1 MNHIVIDINLE
12 NNLNSTNSICRMD
25 KKDEQAQNPSNH
37 ISICD
42 IMKNRTSEIV
52 KKIECQLPST
62 VQQYS
67 DLYTAYLHSIDD
79 MFGTCYISQKE
90 FFDKLGISQEA
101 LRNFD
106 KYLES
111 ISKSYQNWIDLSSKY
126 GQDYVQTRLSMIKSS
141 DQFIHMTMDLY
152 AKMLAKFNEMC
163 DSNTRKLVK

>member
-1 MNHIVIDINLE
+1 MFLSQQVYCITLSK
-12 NNLNSTNSICRMD
+12 NSEES
-25 KKDEQAQNPSNH
+25 E

-111 ISKSYQNWIDLSSKY
+111 ISKSYQDWIDLSSKY
-126 GQDYVQTRLSMIKSS
+126 GENYVQTRLSMIKSS

-152 AKMLAKFNEMC
+152 AKMLAKFNEMS
-163 DSNTRKLVK
+163 DSNARKLVK

>member
-1 MNHIVIDINLE
+1 M
-12 NNLNSTNSICRMD
+12 SICVLHVLS
-25 KKDEQAQNPSNH
+25 ENTSNESE

-52 KKIECQLPST
+52 KKIEYQIPST

-141 DQFIHMTMDLY
+141 DQFIHITMDLY

>member
-1 MNHIVIDINLE
+1 M
-12 NNLNSTNSICRMD
+12 SICVLYFLS
-25 KKDEQAQNPSNH
+25 ENTNNESN

-52 KKIECQLPST
+52 KKIECQLPLS

-79 MFGTCYISQKE
+79 VFGTCYISQKE

-106 KYLES
+106 EYLES

-126 GQDYVQTRLSMIKSS
+126 GQDYVHTRLSMIKSS
-141 DQFIHMTMDLY
+141 DQFIHMTMDSY

>member
-1 MNHIVIDINLE
+1 M
-12 NNLNSTNSICRMD
+12 SICVLYVLSENTS
-25 KKDEQAQNPSNH
+25 DESE

-52 KKIECQLPST
+52 KKIECQLPLT

-79 MFGTCYISQKE
+79 VFGTCYISQKE

-111 ISKSYQNWIDLSSKY
+111 ISKSYQDWIDLSSKY
-126 GQDYVQTRLSMIKSS
+126 GQDYV
-141 DQFIHMTMDLY
+141 
-152 AKMLAKFNEMC
+152 
-163 DSNTRKLVK
+163 

>member
-1 MNHIVIDINLE
+1 MFLSQQVYCITLSKNT
-12 NNLNSTNSICRMD
+12 S
-25 KKDEQAQNPSNH
+25 DESE

-52 KKIECQLPST
+52 KKIECQLPLN

-67 DLYTAYLHSIDD
+67 DLYTSYLHSIDD

-111 ISKSYQNWIDLSSKY
+111 ISKSYQDWIDLSSKY
-126 GQDYVQTRLSMIKSS
+126 GKDYVQTRLSMIKSS
-141 DQFIHMTMDLY
+141 DQFIHMAMDSY

>member
-1 MNHIVIDINLE
+1 M
-12 NNLNSTNSICRMD
+12 SICVLYVLS
-25 KKDEQAQNPSNH
+25 KNTSNESE

-52 KKIECQLPST
+52 KKIECQIPST

-152 AKMLAKFNEMC
+152 AKMLAKFNEMY

>member
-1 MNHIVIDINLE
+1 M
-12 NNLNSTNSICRMD
+12 SICVLYTLSNTN
-25 KKDEQAQNPSNH
+25 DELD

-52 KKIECQLPST
+52 KKIECQLPLT
-62 VQQYS
+62 VQQYA

-79 MFGTCYISQKE
+79 VFGTCYISQKE

>member
-1 MNHIVIDINLE
+1 M
-12 NNLNSTNSICRMD
+12 SICVLYTLSNTN
-25 KKDEQAQNPSNH
+25 DESD

-52 KKIECQLPST
+52 KKIECQLPLT
-62 VQQYS
+62 VQQYA

-79 MFGTCYISQKE
+79 VFGTCYISQKE

-126 GQDYVQTRLSMIKSS
+126 GQDYVQTRLSTIKSS
-141 DQFIHMTMDLY
+141 DQFIHMAMDSY
-152 AKMLAKFNEMC
+152 SKMLAKFNEMC

>member
-1 MNHIVIDINLE
+1 MYVLSE
-12 NNLNSTNSICRMD
+12 NTSE
-25 KKDEQAQNPSNH
+25 DE

-52 KKIECQLPST
+52 KKIECQLPLS

-79 MFGTCYISQKE
+79 VFGTCYISQKE

-126 GQDYVQTRLSMIKSS
+126 GQDYVQNRLSMIKSS

-152 AKMLAKFNEMC
+152 AKMLAKFNEMS

>member
-1 MNHIVIDINLE
+1 MFLSQQVYCITLSNT
-12 NNLNSTNSICRMD
+12 S
-25 KKDEQAQNPSNH
+25 DESE

-52 KKIECQLPST
+52 KKIECQLPLN

-111 ISKSYQNWIDLSSKY
+111 ISKSYQDWIDLSSKY
-126 GQDYVQTRLSMIKSS
+126 GENYVQTRLSMIKSS
-141 DQFIHMTMDLY
+141 DQFIHMAMDSY